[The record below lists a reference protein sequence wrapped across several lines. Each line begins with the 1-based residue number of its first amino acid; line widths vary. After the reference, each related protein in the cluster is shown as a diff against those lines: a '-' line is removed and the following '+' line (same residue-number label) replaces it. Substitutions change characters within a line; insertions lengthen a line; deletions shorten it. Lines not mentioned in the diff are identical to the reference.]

1 MARMY
6 SRRKGKAGSKKPFKA
21 KAHWVKYKTKEV
33 ELLIAKFAK
42 AGKPSSQ
49 IGLILRD
56 TYGIPD
62 VRKILGKKITKVLE
76 EKNLKPKL
84 PDDLTALI
92 KRGIA
97 LRKHIERNH
106 KDEPAR
112 RGLILTESKI
122 DRLIKY
128 YKKNKVLP
136 KEWKFDRTKAE
147 MFVEWEWTN
156 MKNLEIA

>member
-6 SRRKGKAGSKKPFKA
+6 SGSKGKAGSKRPFKT
-21 KAHWVKYKTKEV
+21 KARWVKYKPKEV

-42 AGKPSSQ
+42 AGKPASQ

-62 VRKILGKKITKVLE
+62 VKKVLGKKITKLLGE
-76 EKNLKPKL
+76 QKIKPKL
-84 PDDLTALI
+84 PEDLTSLI
-92 KRGIA
+92 KRSIA
-97 LRKHIERNH
+97 LRKHIKGNH

-122 DRLIKY
+122 GRLVKY

-136 KEWKFDRTKAE
+136 KEWKFDRSKAE
-147 MFVEWEWTN
+147 LFVE
-156 MKNLEIA
+156 